1 MVNPYFPSYLS
12 HKVDDLEDAEPGE
25 RRVLKK
31 IAEKAVAKDDKFHR
45 ALRKVFRTYGTWK

>member
-1 MVNPYFPSYLS
+1 MVNTYFHLYLS

-25 RRVLKK
+25 RGVLKK
-31 IAEKAVAKDDKFHR
+31 IADKAVVKDDKFHR